1 MEGNM
6 HKMSQQQKIDT
17 YGGVGPMMIWVI
29 MIGAVMAV
37 QTITSTA
44 LSVIDAVKAPNDTSQ
59 AKSSS
64 TRSSSSSYLRLSPMP
79 ARSAIGMWF

>member
-1 MEGNM
+1 
-6 HKMSQQQKIDT
+6 
-17 YGGVGPMMIWVI
+17 

-44 LSVIDAVKAPNDTSQ
+44 LSVIDAVKTPNDSSQ
-59 AKSSS
+59 SKSSS
-64 TRSSSSSYLRLSPMP
+64 TRSGNSSYLRLSPMP